1 MNDLKGRILSTK
13 LIKHKIGGLGFLVKE
28 RQSKPSVA
36 ISGIVKKAF
45 SADKHLANTTR
56 IPQRE
61 KINAVP
67 NETSSS
73 ALKHE
78 EHGIQTEKEI
88 ESKYKLIENG
98 QTILHEDNATVKDT
112 SVEYTVTEATAKP
125 SPVQQPSTINRCP
138 FSGIGGSSKAP
149 KGIKLKNWETGKE
162 TIDTLHQKTLTVSTK
177 MMVF

>member
-36 ISGIVKKAF
+36 ISGIEKKAF

-112 SVEYTVTEATAKP
+112 SVEYTVT
-125 SPVQQPSTINRCP
+125 QQPSTINRCP

-162 TIDTLHQKTLTVSTK
+162 TIDTLHKRR
-177 MMVF
+177 